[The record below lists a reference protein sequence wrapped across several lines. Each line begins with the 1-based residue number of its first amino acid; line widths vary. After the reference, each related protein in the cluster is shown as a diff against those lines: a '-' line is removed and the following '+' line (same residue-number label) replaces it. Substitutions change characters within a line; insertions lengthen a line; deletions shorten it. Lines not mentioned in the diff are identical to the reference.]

1 MDILTVEND
10 MTGRPDPASDAKAA
24 GAAEH
29 YRKPTVEEVFSDDD
43 DDDDDEQQI
52 KRPYRI
58 ESPGMWT
65 FRADP
70 SM

>member
-1 MDILTVEND
+1 MDILTAEND
-10 MTGRPDPASDAKAA
+10 MAGRRDPTSDAKAA
-24 GAAEH
+24 VAAEH
-29 YRKPTVEEVFSDDD
+29 YRKPTVEEVFSDDDDDD

-65 FRADP
+65 F
-70 SM
+70 

>member
-1 MDILTVEND
+1 MDILTAETD
-10 MTGRPDPASDAKAA
+10 MTGRQDPASDIKAA
-24 GAAEH
+24 VAAEH

-43 DDDDDEQQI
+43 DADEQLI

-65 FRADP
+65 F
-70 SM
+70 